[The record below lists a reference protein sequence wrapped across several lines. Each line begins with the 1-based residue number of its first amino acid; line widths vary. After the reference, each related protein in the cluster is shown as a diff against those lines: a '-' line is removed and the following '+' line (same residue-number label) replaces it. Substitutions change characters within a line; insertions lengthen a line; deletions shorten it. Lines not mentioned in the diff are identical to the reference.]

1 MDRLTVPHP
10 ATAPIIIATASAE
23 VAPGA
28 EWIKLMPCGIIR
40 GRDGRGPYVL
50 KDQSHAQQVVVATQA
65 YQAGADLPIDYDHQT
80 QRAPVNGQPVLA
92 SGWIKTL
99 EARSDGIYGQVEW
112 TETAAA
118 RLAAREYRYFSPAW
132 IGAGPDSTGPVVRLV
147 GGGLTNLPNFPLPA
161 IASQT
166 PGDSMDPDLIKALGL
181 SADVT
186 PATAAAHA
194 QALTDGAKAIATLV
208 GVSADATPTQI
219 ATAAQA
225 AVTAVAAAL
234 KLSGPA
240 TLPQIATAAQQ
251 LATPLLGISPAQP
264 DLTKYVPMD
273 VHVAV
278 ASQLATL
285 QGEVGTSEV
294 TRVVDDAIQAGKVTP
309 ATKDWAVA
317 YASQDLPGFKSYVEK
332 APVLVAAASQQSGIA
347 TPPAAT
353 AAQRL
358 SAEEVAVA
366 HQLGLTEDQYLKTKG
381 GK

>member
-1 MDRLTVPHP
+1 MDRPTVPHP
-10 ATAPIIIATASAE
+10 ATAPIIIATASVD

-28 EWIKLMPCGIIR
+28 EWIKLMPYGIVR

-50 KDQSHAQQVVVATQA
+50 KDQSHAQQVVVATQT

-92 SGWIKTL
+92 SGWIKAL

-132 IGAGPDSTGPVVRLV
+132 IGAGPDSTGPVVRIV
-147 GGGLTNLPNFPLPA
+147 GGGLTNLPNFQLPA

-166 PGDSMDPDLIKALGL
+166 GDPMDPDLIKALGL

-208 GVSADATPTQI
+208 GLPATSAPTQI

-240 TLPQIATAAQQ
+240 TLPQIATAAQAV
-251 LATPLLGISPAQP
+251 ATGAGQI

-285 QGEVGTSEV
+285 QGEVGTSEAA
-294 TRVVDDAIQAGKVTP
+294 RVVDDAIKAGKVTP
-309 ATKDWAVA
+309 ATKDWATA

-347 TPPAAT
+347 TPPTAT
-353 AAQRL
+353 AAQQL
-358 SAEEVAVA
+358 SPEEVAVA
-366 HQLGLTEDQYLKTKG
+366 HQLGLTEEQYLKTKG